1 MNPVFAV
8 RWIFI
13 LLLILV
19 VFGAL
24 AAIIWRSWIVGSLV
38 LLFVLLIVGLY
49 FGRAIAVP
57 SPAATVDIFEEN
69 SQPAIEH
76 SEPDPQMLKTAD
88 VYPSLDDAAKYL
100 ALRIYDDI
108 ELKQPAS
115 SIKRIRILST
125 GKDDI
130 RPLLDNFFRDKYPD
144 AVVVSDDSHDGEP
157 YDMTVKAFI
166 ADSGKTKHLTIT
178 ANPMGRNFSAN
189 AAVSPAPWV
198 NQLDQY
204 SRDNPRGQ
212 WIVGQSPLAEPFMES
227 AKQQA
232 REDAARQMIPFV
244 TAKFPEL
251 NQPNLDQWLRSRL
264 ERELAGHHF
273 VKDEF
278 VQRLL
283 IPVRGQAVYRA
294 AVLVD
299 ASSSQLERLHS
310 SIISE
315 FHHRNDRVH
324 RFGGGV
330 VATGVVICLVYLFLN
345 RATRGYF
352 Q

>member
-1 MNPVFAV
+1 
-8 RWIFI
+8 
-13 LLLILV
+13 
-19 VFGAL
+19 
-24 AAIIWRSWIVGSLV
+24 
-38 LLFVLLIVGLY
+38 
-49 FGRAIAVP
+49 
-57 SPAATVDIFEEN
+57 
-69 SQPAIEH
+69 
-76 SEPDPQMLKTAD
+76 ML
-88 VYPSLDDAAKYL
+88 
-100 ALRIYDDI
+100 
-108 ELKQPAS
+108 
-115 SIKRIRILST
+115 
-125 GKDDI
+125 
-130 RPLLDNFFRDKYPD
+130 
-144 AVVVSDDSHDGEP
+144 
-157 YDMTVKAFI
+157 
-166 ADSGKTKHLTIT
+166 
-178 ANPMGRNFSAN
+178 
-189 AAVSPAPWV
+189 
-198 NQLDQY
+198 
-204 SRDNPRGQ
+204 
-212 WIVGQSPLAEPFMES
+212 
-227 AKQQA
+227 
-232 REDAARQMIPFV
+232 PFV

-330 VATGVVICLVYLFLN
+330 VGMGVVICLVYLFLN

-352 Q
+352 QMNLRLGAFLVLIAGVLLLMLIG